1 MKKTF
6 LCGGA
11 ALLVGLALALGS
23 CATAPAPSA
32 GGPAAGASVAA
43 GRGVAKAGES
53 SAAAAEGEARA
64 EAPTQ
69 EEQAFLARY
78 VEDMTYMVYFDEQAG
93 EDPFYMKAA
102 VGIANEYLASNGM
115 EAIDLEQVEK
125 LKNDRQR
132 GYEEQAGR
140 SSSLIQWI
148 AQRLNADVYLQIDG
162 RTTGEGSGGRY
173 YGQASVTLK
182 GFEASTGRLL
192 GSQPWNSPRTF
203 STASEQAARLNALQT
218 SVYKA
223 MPIVLGQ
230 AKSYMAKAL
239 ARGIRYELIVQ
250 GRSGGK
256 ALSDFRRKLKR
267 RVKEVLTESQ
277 TAEETRYAVFLIGSA
292 EGLAEAVLEVAGT
305 IAGLEGMHPVVLR
318 GKSVTFD
325 IGK

>member
-1 MKKTF
+1 VNKTF
-6 LCGGA
+6 LFGGA
-11 ALLVGLALALGS
+11 ALLAGLALALGS

-32 GGPAAGASVAA
+32 GGPAAGASAAA
-43 GRGVAKAGES
+43 GRGVAKVGES
-53 SAAAAEGEARA
+53 SAAAEGAGA
-64 EAPTQ
+64 EAPTP

-93 EDPFYMKAA
+93 EDPFYLKAA
-102 VGIANEYLASNGM
+102 VGMANEYLASNGM
-115 EAIDLEQVEK
+115 EAIDLDQK
-125 LKNDRQR
+125 
-132 GYEEQAGR
+132 
-140 SSSLIQWI
+140 
-148 AQRLNADVYLQIDG
+148 LNADVYLQID
-162 RTTGEGSGGRY
+162 
-173 YGQASVTLK
+173 SVTLK

-230 AKSYMAKAL
+230 AKAYMAKAL

-250 GRSGGK
+250 GRSEGK
-256 ALSDFRRKLKR
+256 SLSDFRRKLKR

-277 TAEETRYAVFLIGSA
+277 AAEETRYAVFLIGSA
-292 EGLAEAVLEVAGT
+292 ERLAEAVLEVAGT
-305 IAGLEGMHPVVLR
+305 IPGLEGMHPVVLR

-325 IGK
+325 IGN

>member
-1 MKKTF
+1 VNKTF
-6 LCGGA
+6 LFGGA
-11 ALLVGLALALGS
+11 ALLAGLALALGS

-32 GGPAAGASVAA
+32 GGPAAGASAAA
-43 GRGVAKAGES
+43 GSGVAMVGES
-53 SAAAAEGEARA
+53 SAAAKGAGAV
-64 EAPTQ
+64 APTP

-93 EDPFYMKAA
+93 EDPFYLKAA
-102 VGIANEYLASNGM
+102 VGMANEYLASNGM
-115 EAIDLEQVEK
+115 EAIDLDQK
-125 LKNDRQR
+125 
-132 GYEEQAGR
+132 
-140 SSSLIQWI
+140 
-148 AQRLNADVYLQIDG
+148 LNADVYLQIDA

-230 AKSYMAKAL
+230 AKAYMAKAL

-250 GRSGGK
+250 GRSEGK
-256 ALSDFRRKLKR
+256 SLSDFRRKLKR

-277 TAEETRYAVFLIGSA
+277 AAEETRYAVFLIGSA
-292 EGLAEAVLEVAGT
+292 ERLAEAVLEVAGT
-305 IAGLEGMHPVVLR
+305 IPGLEGMHPVVLR

-325 IGK
+325 IGN